1 MSNFSWK
8 AFIVPT
14 LVTSLM
20 LSAPFSGAEVAHAQ
34 IEQLHLQEAG
44 INLESG
50 IYSNPQFVTFS
61 VEPNQSVYYTRDGS
75 EPTEDSHKYYSGN
88 PIFLNQTTQLKYVTI
103 DREGNRSE
111 VRHRDYSFYHVNPL
125 AQSETK
131 VKGAGVPG
139 MKLQFRSGLQLLAEA
154 TVDGNGQFESD
165 IPQQTTGTVLTVN
178 ATYNDQETSST
189 LEVQEQQSV
198 YLDVPTSINDD
209 QLRITGTTEPFAD
222 VTVTSE
228 LFIEKRFEA
237 TADEFGKFTID
248 FEYPDSGKHVKIEAN
263 VGRERASETKIVWL
277 NDVTAPEVLHVGKL
291 PETQTML
298 PVATEGEDTIIEVYR
313 GQERIAMRHT
323 SPSRYADMYYIDL
336 PRQSIGTHLMVYV
349 KDVAGNRSRG
359 YEVIVEPSK
368 PSVHFQVD
376 GLNNRSS
383 LISGKTKSGFTV
395 TAQIGQEQ
403 RTVQANTQGKFTMKD
418 VVLVGGTTVFFEV
431 KDKKGEVVYDIMIPV
446 DDVIAPRIQGAL
458 EKTIPAGRRFQPF
471 RDVRVIDETNGDI
484 TDRLEL
490 EGEVDVNRPGRY
502 WLTYRAS
509 DFAGN
514 YIQVKRMI
522 IVKDQAR
529 PTISGADDVTIKM
542 NETFRPKRGVTAFDE
557 VDGDLTKKLQISGT
571 VNTSKKGIYPILY
584 SIKDASGNQ
593 TTVIRKVHVVGT
605 KP

>member
-1 MSNFSWK
+1 MSNFTWK
-8 AFIVPT
+8 SFIVPT

-20 LSAPFSGAEVAHAQ
+20 LPVPFSKAEVAHAQ
-34 IEQLHLQEAG
+34 IEQMHLQEAG
-44 INLESG
+44 ISLESG
-50 IYSNPQFVTFS
+50 IYSSPQSVAFS

-75 EPTEDSHKYYSGN
+75 EPTEDSHKYYSRY
-88 PIFLNQTTQLKYVTI
+88 PIFLNQSTQLKYVTI

-111 VRHRDYSFYHVNPL
+111 VKQRDYSFYHVNPL

-131 VKGAGVPG
+131 VKGSGVPG

-154 TVDGNGQFESD
+154 VVDENGQFESD
-165 IPQQTTGTVLTVN
+165 IPQQTKGTVLDVY
-178 ATYNDQETSST
+178 ATYNNQETNST
-189 LEVQEQQSV
+189 LEVQEERSV

-222 VTVTSE
+222 VTVTSK

-237 TADEFGKFTID
+237 TADEFGKFVID
-248 FEYPDSGKHVKIEAN
+248 FEYPDSGKHIKIEAH
-263 VGRERASETKIVWL
+263 VGRERSSETKVGWL

-323 SPSRYADMYYIDL
+323 GPSRYADMYYIDL

-359 YEVIVEPSK
+359 YEVIVEPNK

-376 GLNNRSS
+376 GLNNRSN
-383 LISGKTKSGFTV
+383 LISGKTKAGFTV

-403 RTVQANTQGKFTMKD
+403 RTVQTNTQGKFTMKD

-431 KDKKGEVVYDIMIPV
+431 KDKKGEVVYDIMLPV

-484 TDRLEL
+484 TNRLEL

-502 WLTYRAS
+502 LLTYRAS

-514 YIQVKRMI
+514 HSQVKRII
-522 IVKDQAR
+522 IVKDQVR
-529 PTISGADDVTIKM
+529 PVISGAKDMTIEMNDV
-542 NETFRPKRGVTAFDE
+542 FRPKRGVTAFDE
-557 VDGDLTKKLQISGT
+557 VDGDLTKKIQISGT
-571 VNTSKKGIYPILY
+571 VNTSKKGVYPVLY
-584 SIKDASGNQ
+584 SVKDASGNQ
-593 TTVIRKVHVVGT
+593 TTVIRKVRVVRAT
-605 KP
+605 P

>member
-14 LVTSLM
+14 LVTSLI
-20 LSAPFSGAEVAHAQ
+20 LPVPFLEVEVAHAQ
-34 IEQLHLQEAG
+34 IEQLHLQEAE
-44 INLESG
+44 INLEGG
-50 IYSNPQFVTFS
+50 IYSSPQFVTFS

-88 PIFLNQTTQLKYVTI
+88 PIFLNQSTQLKYVTI

-237 TADEFGKFTID
+237 TADELGKFTID

-263 VGRERASETKIVWL
+263 VGRERASETKVVWL

-323 SPSRYADMYYIDL
+323 GPSRYADMYYIDL
-336 PRQSIGTHLMVYV
+336 PRQSIGTRLMVYV
-349 KDVAGNRSRG
+349 KDVAGNCSRG
-359 YEVIVEPSK
+359 YEVIVEPNK
-368 PSVHFQVD
+368 PAVPFQVD
-376 GLNNRSS
+376 GLNNRSN
-383 LISGKTKSGFTV
+383 LISGKTKSGFKV

-514 YIQVKRMI
+514 YSQVKRMI

-557 VDGDLTKKLQISGT
+557 VDGDLTKKIQISGT

-584 SIKDASGNQ
+584 SVKDTSGNQ
-593 TTVIRKVHVVGT
+593 TTVIRKVHVVRT